1 MHQWYQLEPA
11 AVLQHLEVEAAQGL
25 SLEEVNRRQQQ
36 YGANELIEQPAK
48 SPWRM
53 IWEQLTASTILILL
67 AAAVIS
73 VLLGDLKDAVAILAI
88 VILTTLIGFNQ
99 EYRTSQAIAALK
111 KLSVPK
117 VRVCRAGEYQ
127 EISALALVP
136 GDILLLEAGNLVP
149 ADGRLLES
157 VNLRIQEATLTG
169 EAAAVDKQ
177 TAALS
182 GSELPLADRLNMVY
196 RGTTVTYGRG
206 RAVVT
211 ATGMNTELG
220 RIAHLVQTV
229 EPEPTP
235 LQQRLDGLG
244 QRLVMAVLLL
254 TVIIFALGV
263 LRGEPLQLMFL
274 TAVSIAVGVVPEGLP
289 AIVTIALAMGA
300 QRMLNQQALIRNLPA
315 VETLGSVTVIGTDKT
330 GTLTANQMTVTQMLS
345 AEQLTASPSLLS
357 SAEETAA
364 SPETLKTLKTLNCCG
379 EALWSAE
386 RSNLDSTPLL
396 LLAMALCND
405 AMIADN
411 GCPEQSLGDPTEVA
425 LGLRAAQAG
434 LLKSECEQWLP
445 RVAEI
450 PFDANRRRMTTL
462 HRLPNGGYL
471 VFTKGAVAAVLEQS
485 SQIWGR
491 PESLDAVWRQ
501 PIEAANHQLAQQ
513 GSRVLGVAVRG
524 LPVLP
529 DAIESALIEQNSQFL
544 GLVALADP
552 PRPEVKS
559 AVRTCRAAGIR
570 VVMITGDQ
578 PLVAQQIAQQL
589 GIADQVLCFT
599 GADLHS
605 LSIDELASKAAAISV
620 YARVSPEQKLTI
632 VQALQTQGEIVAMTG
647 DGVNDAPALRQSDI
661 GIAMGDSGTDVA
673 KEAADM
679 VLLNDNF
686 ATIVAAVAEGR
697 VIYDNIRRCIKYLL
711 GGNSAEIW
719 IMLVA
724 PILGMPL
731 PLLPIQILWV
741 NLLSDGLP
749 ALALSVEP
757 AEQDVMQRPPRPP
770 DESIFANGMGWDIFW
785 IGLTIGLIALAA
797 GYSSWRQASHG
808 HWQTMLFTILTF
820 SETLIVLALRSDRR
834 SLIQLGLGTNRPLL
848 GAVILTLFLQLA
860 VIYIP
865 GLQDLF
871 QTAPLSLS
879 ELGLSLLLSSSVFW
893 LLELRKGIWQREQPM
908 DHPAEG

>member
-1 MHQWYQLEPA
+1 MHQWYQLEPE
-11 AVLQHLEVEAAQGL
+11 AVLQHLEVEADQGL
-25 SLEEVNRRQQQ
+25 SLEEVNCRQQQ

-67 AAAVIS
+67 AAAAIS
-73 VLLGDLKDAVAILAI
+73 ALLGDLKDTVAILAI

-117 VRVCRAGEYQ
+117 VRVCRGGEYQ

-182 GSELPLADRLNMVY
+182 GSDLPLADRLNMVY
-196 RGTTVTYGRG
+196 RGTMVTYGRG

-220 RIAHLVQTV
+220 RIAHLVQIV

-254 TVIIFALGV
+254 TAIIFALGV

-300 QRMLNQQALIRNLPA
+300 QRMLHQQALIRNLPA

-330 GTLTANQMTVTQMLS
+330 GTLTANQMTVTRMLS
-345 AEQLTASPSLLS
+345 AEQLTAPSSLLS
-357 SAEETAA
+357 PAGETAA
-364 SPETLKTLKTLNCCG
+364 SPEALKTLNCCG
-379 EALWSAE
+379 EALWSGE
-386 RSNLDSTPLL
+386 QSNLDSTPLL

-405 AMIADN
+405 AVIADN
-411 GCPEQSLGDPTEVA
+411 GCPDQSLGDPTEVA
-425 LGLRAAQAG
+425 LGLWAAQAG
-434 LLKSECEQWLP
+434 FLKTEWEQWLP

-471 VFTKGAVAAVLEQS
+471 VFTKGAVATVLEQS

-491 PESLDAVWRQ
+491 SESLDAVWRHS
-501 PIEAANHQLAQQ
+501 IEAANHQLAQQ

-529 DAIESALIEQNSQFL
+529 DAIEPALIEQNSQFL

-552 PRPEVKS
+552 LRPEAET
-559 AVRTCRAAGIR
+559 AVHTCRAAGIR

-589 GIADQVLCFT
+589 GMADQALCFT

-647 DGVNDAPALRQSDI
+647 DGVNDAPALRQADI
-661 GIAMGDSGTDVA
+661 GIAMGNSGTDVA

-697 VIYDNIRRCIKYLL
+697 VIYDNIRKCIKYLL

-719 IMLVA
+719 IMLLA

-749 ALALSVEP
+749 ALALSIEP

-785 IGLTIGLIALAA
+785 IGLTIGLVALAA
-797 GYSSWRQASHG
+797 GYPSWRQASYG

-860 VIYIP
+860 VIYLP

-871 QTAPLSLS
+871 QTASLSLS
-879 ELGLSLLLSSSVFW
+879 ELGLSLLVSSSVFW
-893 LLELRKGIWQREQPM
+893 LLELRKGIWQRGRPT